1 GRGHRADGGKTAG
14 RPLGRPH
21 EGPVRSACHR
31 RRHPGHHGARVRVG
45 GRIRKASGRAQ
56 RSTDIVEASDVIGEE
71 TPPTGAG
78 RTRRP
83 GRSLKE
89 AMVDQNLYALER
101 QVETKLAEARAV
113 SAHAALLSSLRAK
126 EGSSLASL
134 LTLIATWADRRRRHR
149 RLRARRLP

>member
-1 GRGHRADGGKTAG
+1 M
-14 RPLGRPH
+14 
-21 EGPVRSACHR
+21 
-31 RRHPGHHGARVRVG
+31 
-45 GRIRKASGRAQ
+45 
-56 RSTDIVEASDVIGEE
+56 
-71 TPPTGAG
+71 
-78 RTRRP
+78 
-83 GRSLKE
+83 KE

-149 RLRARRLP
+149 RLRARRLPTPSAP